1 MPAMKPRIWTSTL
14 ALAATVLGLSAAVQ
28 AQPWMGQNPAHND
41 MRMMHPT
48 GAAGHWEQMAK
59 KLGLSSEQEGQI
71 KALHEKQQAAMKA
84 QREQSQQL
92 QAERSA
98 AWAAPTL
105 DAARLESLRQQEV
118 KQFEAMSKLRLEQ
131 QLALAKILTPAQR
144 QQMAE
149 KHKARQERRQDARK
163 SHRAEHP

>member
-1 MPAMKPRIWTSTL
+1 MKPRIWTSTL

-59 KLGLSSEQEGQI
+59 KLGLSSKQEGQI

-98 AWAAPTL
+98 ASITPPVAP
-105 DAARLESLRQQEV
+105 
-118 KQFEAMSKLRLEQ
+118 
-131 QLALAKILTPAQR
+131 KITPAPVPPCIGLSLGISTSVSGR
-144 QQMAE
+144 IWAE
-149 KHKARQERRQDARK
+149 RIIFTSSRVVSTASTSCPAY
-163 SHRAEHP
+163 SP